1 MLNKESISGIT
12 DLPFLNTLKKN
23 ISGEVIA
30 QGHNLYNSSRS
41 IWNSMINRNP
51 CIIVRCKNR
60 NDVIEAVNCA
70 RENKLIISIKGGG
83 HNVAGNAVCEG
94 GLMIDM
100 SSMKNIEV
108 DAEKQIAF
116 AEPGVLW
123 KELDHAT
130 LQHNLAT
137 TGGTVSDTG
146 IAGLTLG
153 GGIGWLMGKHG
164 TTCDNLLSAEMVTA
178 AGDFIKVDKDNYPDL
193 FWAIRGGGG
202 NFGIVTRFEYKLHVI
217 EPYVMGGMLLY
228 PMEQAKEVFRFY
240 REYVRS
246 APDELMSYSG
256 FIVTPEGMPV
266 TMLMPAWMGPIG
278 DAEKYLSP
286 LRNFIPP
293 MADLISKMDYTEL
306 QSILDAAAPAGLRR
320 YWKSGFFPELSDE
333 VIEIILK
340 NLETRPSLLS
350 PILFYHIRGAAA
362 RIDSAAT
369 AFANRKDQWDFDI
382 ISQWVEA
389 DNDEENISWTRKF
402 WKEVEPLTRG
412 VYVNHLDS
420 DDGKDRVK
428 NAYGAN
434 YDRLA
439 SIKKQYDPE
448 NFFRLNN
455 NILPA

>member
-1 MLNKESISGIT
+1 
-12 DLPFLNTLKKN
+12 
-23 ISGEVIA
+23 
-30 QGHNLYNSSRS
+30 
-41 IWNSMINRNP
+41 MINRNP